1 MHTRTHHQLANIFF
15 ELEGDNAYNK
25 TYFSAYHRMRAKDDP
40 IAAANAC
47 DTGIDFLVS
56 GRYLNKCQQRDGAWK
71 ASHRTGLT
79 DWMRTEPPAAQGLF
93 DIPED
98 FVGKRGT
105 DHLIYR
111 RRKVLG

>member
-1 MHTRTHHQLANIFF
+1 
-15 ELEGDNAYNK
+15 
-25 TYFSAYHRMRAKDDP
+25 MRAKDDP

-47 DTGIDFLVS
+47 DTEIDFLVS
-56 GRYLNKCQQRDGAWK
+56 GRYLDKWQQRDGVGK

-79 DWMRTEPPAAQGLF
+79 DWMRTEPPAAQGWC

-111 RRKVLG
+111 RRQVLG

>member
-15 ELEGDNAYNK
+15 ELEDDNAYNK

-56 GRYLNKCQQRDGAWK
+56 GRYLDKCQQRDGAWK

-79 DWMRTEPPAAQGLF
+79 DWMRTEPPSTQGF
-93 DIPED
+93 SNIPAD
-98 FVGKRGT
+98 LVGQRSA
-105 DHLIYR
+105 DDLVYR
-111 RRKVLG
+111 RREIFG